1 MPSTKDKDTEKQVD
15 KAQDREALLAAA
27 VTVLARRGAEAT
39 LEEIAKEAKLDIRRA
54 RAVVSGPGEL
64 LDEIVRREVAES
76 IDIFTKA
83 INDRGKADVKLTRLV
98 RELMTRYAQSPS
110 VFHILNLSV
119 EAVQQEEGLLLPI
132 ISQESVDAYRQ
143 ATAIIGRLIAQ
154 GQTEGVFTDGDPLE
168 AAYLLRGMIRSAIF
182 FRRVAG
188 REDDMRDHAD
198 VVMRIFLKGLLR

>member
-1 MPSTKDKDTEKQVD
+1 MTKEKDQDKQ
-15 KAQDREALLAAA
+15 ADRARDHEALLAAA
-27 VTVLARRGAEAT
+27 GSVLAKRGAEAT
-39 LEEIAKEAKLDIRRA
+39 LEDIAKEAKVDIRRA
-54 RAVVSGPGEL
+54 RTIVSGPGEL
-64 LDEIVRREVAES
+64 LDQIIQREVAES
-76 IDIFTKA
+76 IEIFTKA

-98 RELMTRYAQSPS
+98 RDLMTRYSATPS

-132 ISQESVDAYRQ
+132 VSEQSVDAYRQ

-168 AAYLLRGMIRSAIF
+168 AAYVLRGMIRSAIF